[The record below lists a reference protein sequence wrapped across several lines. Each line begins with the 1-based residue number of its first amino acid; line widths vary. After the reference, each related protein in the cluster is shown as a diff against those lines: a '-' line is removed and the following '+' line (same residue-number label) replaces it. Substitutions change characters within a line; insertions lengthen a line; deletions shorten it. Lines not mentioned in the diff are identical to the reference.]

1 MNEHQLR
8 AQYYQLLA
16 NLLIAPADKTLLTTL
31 AQLQSEQKTTAL
43 EIAWNTLTR
52 LAAQSNSKDVER
64 EFNMLFIGLSR
75 GELLPYSSYYL
86 TGFLMEKPLAL
97 LRQDLIKLGIQR
109 QNHNSHPEDHISAIC
124 EVMALLIIE
133 QNPDQADFYQAH
145 INPWF
150 IRFFTDLK
158 QSENAN
164 FYQAVAIFGYAFIEL
179 ENQLFGIN

>member
-1 MNEHQLR
+1 MNDHQLR

-16 NLLIAPADKTLLTTL
+16 NLLIAPAEKALLTTL
-31 AQLQSEQKTTAL
+31 AQVQSRQNTTTL
-43 EIAWNTLTR
+43 EIAWYNLTR
-52 LAAQSNSKDVER
+52 LAAQSNSKDVEQ
-64 EFNMLFIGLSR
+64 EFNTLFIGLSR

-109 QNHNSHPEDHISAIC
+109 QIHNSHPEDHISAIC

-133 QNPDQADFYQAH
+133 QNPGQADFYQHH

-150 IRFFTDLK
+150 IRFFSDLK
-158 QSENAN
+158 QSGNAN
-164 FYQAVAIFGYAFIEL
+164 FYQAVAAFGHAFIEL
-179 ENQLFGIN
+179 ENQLFEIN